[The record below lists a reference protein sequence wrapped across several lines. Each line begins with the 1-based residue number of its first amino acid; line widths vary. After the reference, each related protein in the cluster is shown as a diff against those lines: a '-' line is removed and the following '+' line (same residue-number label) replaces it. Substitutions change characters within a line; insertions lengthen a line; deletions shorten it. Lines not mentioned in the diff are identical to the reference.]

1 MHAFTSAATRAGL
14 VSPRAA
20 APRNRARSLDRR
32 PQPSVAAKPPKTS
45 HASRGDRAVTN
56 AKKGL
61 FDDMLDVM
69 EGGPKLRKWYGQ
81 DSSVGA
87 PGEER
92 VGDGGVS
99 AVAEPTPDEDEELRA
114 WDKKPRKGTLVT
126 GADTALGEAII
137 MQLIVAKQ
145 PVVALGISAD
155 VAAARYG
162 PYVTAVEDPG
172 DVANAIRRG
181 CRAVICCGDAGSIP
195 NAVVSDGKVKHAVLV
210 GSAAGNGGLLG
221 GIFGGDDGKRAD
233 PSREAAFR
241 GCATVAP
248 VTIVRPAK
256 IKSGM
261 GGKPLVFAQNTGGSV
276 GSNEVSLED
285 AAEVCVRCLGAPP
298 KPGTVLEFDF
308 ANGPGAGGQKRDW
321 RGLFNGL
328 SAN

>member
-1 MHAFTSAATRAGL
+1 MHAFTSAATHAGL

-20 APRNRARSLDRR
+20 
-32 PQPSVAAKPPKTS
+32 
-45 HASRGDRAVTN
+45 
-56 AKKGL
+56 
-61 FDDMLDVM
+61 
-69 EGGPKLRKWYGQ
+69 
-81 DSSVGA
+81 
-87 PGEER
+87 
-92 VGDGGVS
+92 
-99 AVAEPTPDEDEELRA
+99 
-114 WDKKPRKGTLVT
+114 TLVT